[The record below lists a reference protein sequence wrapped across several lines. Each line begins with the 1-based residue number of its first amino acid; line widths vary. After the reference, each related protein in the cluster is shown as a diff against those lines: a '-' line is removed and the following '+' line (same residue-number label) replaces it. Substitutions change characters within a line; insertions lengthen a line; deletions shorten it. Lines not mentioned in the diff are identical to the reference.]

1 MSGTPARPLREDD
14 IRPQHLDVDKE
25 ATYARDVQRL
35 LARRDEFV
43 EVPCPACG
51 EREGEQVYGKHTLR
65 YLACAECATVYISP
79 RPSPAVLQDYYEN
92 SELYAYWNEHIF
104 PASEQVRRERIFR
117 PRVERLIGIVERHRP
132 EATTLVEVGAG
143 FGTFCDEARASGRFP
158 TIVAVEPTPSLAQT
172 IRDKGHTVFEAP
184 IEEIDLSTFGPIDV
198 LAAFEVLEHLFDPQ
212 ELLRACRDALAPNG
226 LLVLTCPNAHGFE
239 LDVLGEIAD
248 TIDTEHLNY
257 FHPAS
262 LRLVCERVGLEVLE
276 QSTPGVLDADI
287 VRNKVLSG
295 RFDLADQPFLR
306 RVLVDEWEELGP
318 PFQAFLTDNLLSTH
332 QWIVARK
339 PAASWP

>member
-1 MSGTPARPLREDD
+1 MSANPARPLREDD
-14 IRPQHLDVDKE
+14 IRPQHLDVDKD
-25 ATYARDVQRL
+25 AAYARDLQRL
-35 LARRDEFV
+35 LDRGDEFV

-51 EREGEQVYGKHTLR
+51 ARDGEQVYGKHTLC
-65 YLACAECATVYISP
+65 YLACGTCATVYISP

-104 PASEQVRRERIFR
+104 PASEEVRRERIFR

-132 EATTLVEVGAG
+132 EASTLVEVGAG
-143 FGTFCDEARASGRFP
+143 FGSFCDEARASGRFS

-172 IRDKGHTVFEAP
+172 IRDKGHTVLEAP
-184 IEEIDLSTFGPIDV
+184 IEEVDLSRFGPIDV
-198 LAAFEVLEHLFDPQ
+198 LAAFEVFEHLFDPQ
-212 ELLRACRDALAPNG
+212 ELLRVCRDALAPNS

-239 LDVLGEIAD
+239 LDVLGEVAD
-248 TIDTEHLNY
+248 TIAAGHLNY

-262 LRLVCERVGLEVLE
+262 LRLACERVGLEVLE

-287 VRNKVLSG
+287 VRNKVLAG
-295 RFDLADQPFLR
+295 RFDLDDQPFLK
-306 RVLVDEWEELGP
+306 RVLIEQWEELGQ
-318 PFQAFLTDNLLSTH
+318 PFQAFLSENLLSTH

-339 PAASWP
+339 PPPS